1 MTVSSS
7 NYSSRIYNSLVDEL
21 NKNIVDE
28 TQEQIEPGNIVSV
41 NIYFKSNS
49 IKKITEKPAILP
61 QDLLANVG
69 GAMGLFLGISFL
81 SFVEIVEILF
91 EIVHYF
97 VHKSKSNKISKEK

>member
-7 NYSSRIYNSLVDEL
+7 NYLSRIYNGIVDEF
-21 NKNIVDE
+21 NKNIDVNIY
-28 TQEQIEPGNIVSV
+28 EQIESGNIVSV
-41 NIYFKSNS
+41 NVYFKSNS

-81 SFVEIVEILF
+81 SFVEIVEIIIEAF
-91 EIVHYF
+91 YYF
-97 VHKSKSNKISKEK
+97 KHKSQSRKNLK